1 MLNIPLN
8 FTIISQHNSNKP
20 RETFSLKFMRN
31 FYLLYYHMLF
41 TFSSQ
46 LTTTDRSRPSQTPFL
61 IDLLST
67 FNMSST
73 TKTVDLN
80 ISAKTISN
88 VHARSKNSI
97 RLGLPFF

>member
-1 MLNIPLN
+1 
-8 FTIISQHNSNKP
+8 
-20 RETFSLKFMRN
+20 
-31 FYLLYYHMLF
+31 MLF

-80 ISAKTISN
+80 ISARTISN
-88 VHARSKNSI
+88 VPRILYVLVYLFSKQNKKDY
-97 RLGLPFF
+97 